1 MRSRLLPRWFL
12 PPLLGISLALLA
24 GCNRGPKPA
33 PPKTPSAI
41 TTAGP
46 SALTSPDADLRACCK
61 QCIDTSSRDP
71 AGFDIAIRRCTDY
84 RGDFRGEPG
93 VDERCTK
100 ILAQNQSTV
109 RSCQTLLHAP

>member
-1 MRSRLLPRWFL
+1 MSNTKEVIAGAVAVALPLWVRAQDDTDRDLRNNRLDLRDL
-12 PPLLGISLALLA
+12 ESE
-24 GCNRGPKPA
+24 
-33 PPKTPSAI
+33 
-41 TTAGP
+41 
-46 SALTSPDADLRACCK
+46 LRACCK

-84 RGDFRGEPG
+84 RGNFRGEPG